1 MAALATLVAAC
12 GDSDHPP
19 MLDGIHTAAPPQGD
33 AALVAVDSGNAPAQ
47 GPASAKVVV
56 IEFGDFE
63 CPYCG
68 AEEPIVARMLSDY
81 AGQIRFVFK
90 EFPLTAIHP
99 YAELA
104 SEAALA
110 ANAQGR
116 FWPFHDM
123 LYANQ
128 SALGR
133 ADLDGYASA
142 LALDLTMFDAALD
155 KGSFKGA
162 VAADLAQGKSVGV
175 NETPTFFVNGI
186 AVLGAVP
193 YATLQGVID
202 EQLAANP

>member
-1 MAALATLVAAC
+1 
-12 GDSDHPP
+12 
-19 MLDGIHTAAPPQGD
+19 MLDSTHTTGPLQGGVEV
-33 AALVAVDSGNAPAQ
+33 VAVDSGHAPSQ

-56 IEFGDFE
+56 TEFGDFE

-68 AEEPIVARMLSDY
+68 EEEPTVARMLSDY

-99 YAELA
+99 HAELA
-104 SEAALA
+104 AEAALA

-116 FWPFHDM
+116 FWPFHDT

-128 SALGR
+128 SALER
-133 ADLDGYASA
+133 ADLDGYASV

-155 KGSFKGA
+155 EGSFKGA
-162 VAADLAQGKSVGV
+162 VEADLAQGKSVGV
-175 NETPTFFVNGI
+175 KGTPTFFVNGI
-186 AVLGAVP
+186 ALVGAVP
-193 YATLQGVID
+193 YATLQRVID